1 MTDAPSWNPLDPGFL
16 SDPYPHYARLRAE
29 DPVHRTPLGPL
40 IVSRYDDAF
49 QVLRDP
55 TTSVRRSNRP
65 EDIPEYMEPLEK
77 RRMERAPSILGLDP
91 PDHTR
96 LRKLVQRTFTPRS

>member
-1 MTDAPSWNPLDPGFL
+1 MTDAPSWNPLDPDFL

-55 TTSVRRSNRP
+55 TTSVRRSRRGSPFRKSLGNRSS
-65 EDIPEYMEPLEK
+65 M
-77 RRMERAPSILGLDP
+77 RRWWS
-91 PDHTR
+91 T
-96 LRKLVQRTFTPRS
+96 S